1 MQPSPVEPRPLHLFL
16 ASIFVFVATMM
27 TFANAVR
34 ADFVNWDDDVYV
46 TENPY
51 VRELSRE
58 NAARIFTQPYFYSYI
73 PVTLLSHA
81 ADVRIWGMNP
91 KGHHLTNV
99 VLHSFNA
106 VWFFL
111 ASVLFL
117 ALRRNNDAGTSRFM
131 ERVTLP
137 LILGAVIGTMLYATH
152 PLRVEPVAWVSGR
165 KDLLCAFFLFP
176 AFGSYLL
183 WREGRG
189 TVWFVATHLLFVCA
203 LLSKPIAATFPLLL
217 VLVDVFWPGRRLR
230 LLPLAR
236 RIVSGKLLLF
246 LFGAT
251 IAIITFLAAPP
262 GKVNVLGDLNPVQR
276 ALFPLYSLVFYLWKT
291 IAPVETSPIYPDLN
305 RFLLYAAPVLLAG
318 TAFLCVVMI
327 KRSLYGVAAAL
338 LSYGI
343 LLFPTF
349 LGLSSGMQPLAD
361 RYSYLAT
368 AGIFLFLGGSAE
380 WLWQVSTNGSFR
392 RRITLILLVV
402 LCGISA
408 YRTIR
413 HIAIWNNSI
422 ALWSHA
428 VWFAPTT
435 REEFNDRRPYL
446 KPDYLDA
453 YLNLGVAH
461 AAAGN
466 TQNAIE
472 QFNTILTL
480 NPTNADAHY
489 NLGTML
495 YEQGKVDSARVC
507 FLRAIA
513 GDSTYAKAYFN
524 LGVLYAYTDSSAIAD
539 EWFVKA
545 ARLGYT
551 DAQQVLLKKGKS
563 W

>member
-1 MQPSPVEPRPLHLFL
+1 
-16 ASIFVFVATMM
+16 MM

-58 NAARIFTQPYFYSYI
+58 NVAHIFAHPYFYSYI

-81 ADVRIWGMNP
+81 ADVSIWGMNP

-117 ALRRNNDAGTSRFM
+117 ALRRNNDTGTSRLV

-152 PLRVEPVAWVSGR
+152 PLRVEPVAWISGR
-165 KDLLCAFFLFP
+165 KDLLCTFFLLP

-183 WREGRG
+183 WSAGRG
-189 TVWFVATHLLFVCA
+189 TAWLAATHLLFVCA

-217 VLVDVFWPGRRLR
+217 LLVDVFWPGQRLR
-230 LLPLAR
+230 SLPFSR

-246 LFGAT
+246 LFGAI
-251 IAIITFLAAPP
+251 IAIITFVAAPP

-276 ALFPLYSLVFYLWKT
+276 VLFPFYSLVFYLWKT

-305 RFLLYAAPVLLAG
+305 RFLLYAAPVLVAG

-327 KRSLYGVAAAL
+327 KRSFYGVAAAL

-380 WLWQVSTNGSFR
+380 WLWRISTNPDGSFR
-392 RRITLILLVV
+392 RRMILVLLVV

-428 VWFAPTT
+428 VWFAPAT
-435 REEFNDRRPYL
+435 REEFNNRRPYL

-453 YLNLGVAH
+453 YLNLGVAY

-466 TQNAIE
+466 AHNAIE
-472 QFNTILTL
+472 QFTTILAL
-480 NPTNADAHY
+480 SPSNADAHY
-489 NLGTML
+489 NLGTMM
-495 YEQGKVDSARVC
+495 YEQGRVDSAREC

-513 GDSTYAKAYFN
+513 ADSTYAKAYFN
-524 LGVLYAYTDSSAIAD
+524 LGVLNADTDSSATAD

-545 ARLGYT
+545 ARLGYA
-551 DAQQVLLKKGKS
+551 DAQQALVRRGKS